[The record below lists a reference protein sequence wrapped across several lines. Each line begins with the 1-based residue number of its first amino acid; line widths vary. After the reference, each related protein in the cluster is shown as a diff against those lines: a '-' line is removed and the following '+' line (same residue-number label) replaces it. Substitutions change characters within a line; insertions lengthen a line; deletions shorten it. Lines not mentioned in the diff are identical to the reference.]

1 MPVFLFPVQLA
12 VCLAAD
18 NGCSCVS
25 SSRVAEIQVEATCLI
40 RTLLTP
46 DRPSRSNSLAG
57 GVTFIRR
64 TGQDSR
70 ATSLG
75 NMSIRLCG
83 YNVTSEEC
91 TVIWKPCPRRTSRQ
105 GGIYHFHLYNK
116 RTLPSNFLAT
126 FFFSS
131 VTLPRVLAKP
141 SADARSDVWVKNI
154 CGPSSM
160 RAGSIPFLPL
170 SRKP

>member
-1 MPVFLFPVQLA
+1 MCFLVSSCRDSSGGDVPYPHVAHSGSLFPEQF
-12 VCLAAD
+12 
-18 NGCSCVS
+18 
-25 SSRVAEIQVEATCLI
+25 
-40 RTLLTP
+40 
-46 DRPSRSNSLAG
+46 PSWWC
-57 GVTFIRR
+57 VTFIRR

-154 CGPSSM
+154 YGPSSM
-160 RAGSIPFLPL
+160 RAGPIPFLSW
-170 SRKP
+170 SRKPWEQ